1 MYSRVSLLNCPK
13 TKNSQFTASTE
24 ADDQSVSLTY
34 FKLQAGLFHACT
46 TRTQRCRQIVAFKP
60 HDTMWLAL
68 RLLIVSEDTMFAKI
82 TGGPPQMFRT
92 KKSKETF
99 KSPPPSETWKRG
111 I

>member
-46 TRTQRCRQIVAFKP
+46 THTHSDV
-60 HDTMWLAL
+60 
-68 RLLIVSEDTMFAKI
+68 
-82 TGGPPQMFRT
+82 G
-92 KKSKETF
+92 KSLHANHMILC
-99 KSPPPSETWKRG
+99 G
-111 I
+111 